1 MNIKG
6 TILTVF
12 FLLSISY
19 SYCQENKK
27 NPLMNRVLSK
37 TKYLSNQELQNW
49 YHKDYENDTIPGI
62 SLDKLYE
69 SDLLSERTGNEI
81 IIAVIDTKLDINHI
95 DLKEQI
101 WENKDEI
108 ADNGI
113 DDDKN
118 GFIDDKNGWNFLG
131 NSNGKYLK
139 YQSSEV
145 VRIIKKYQQIFEIK
159 DSTNIDK
166 DELLK
171 YKLYLKA
178 KEEYKN
184 SINDIKSSIHYF
196 EEWINKYPIA
206 IKSIQRITKK
216 EGFSIEDLDN
226 ILNYS
231 KDSIV
236 NEYAKFLKSAKQKDH
251 TTKLYKHYIKWY
263 GNMLETTLNLNYN
276 ERGIIGDDPN
286 DITDSIYGNNIVSGK
301 VPFNHSIV
309 VSGVIGANRNN
320 GFGAMGFSKNIKI
333 MPIVMVAS
341 GDEHDKD
348 IALAIR
354 YAVDNGAKVIN
365 MSWGKKFS
373 LNQNWVLE
381 AIKYAESKNVLL
393 VHGAGNDGVNTDS
406 NTYFPNDYLDDLELV
421 DNFIVVG
428 ASTYRLDGN
437 LIASFSNYGK
447 KTVDVFAPG
456 VKIYTTKENNSFKFS
471 RGTSLA
477 APMVSGLAGLLW
489 SYFPNIST
497 NELKKII
504 MESGTSFEV
513 PVTIIDKKNTKKEV
527 PFTELSR
534 SGKIINAYNAF
545 LMASELHKLPTA
557 KNKPH

>member
-6 TILTVF
+6 AVLTIF
-12 FLLSISY
+12 FILSISY
-19 SYCQENKK
+19 SYCQNNKK
-27 NPLMNRVLSK
+27 NPLKSKVISK
-37 TKYLSNQELQNW
+37 TKHLSNQELQNW
-49 YHKDYENDTIPGI
+49 HHKDYENDTIPGI

-69 SDLLSERTGNEI
+69 SGLLYEHKGNEI
-81 IIAVIDTKLDINHI
+81 IVAVIDTKLDIDHI

-101 WENKDEI
+101 WKNKNEI

-145 VRIIKKYQQIFEIK
+145 VRIIKKYQQIFKIK
-159 DSTNIDK
+159 DSTDIAK
-166 DELLK
+166 DELPK

-178 KEEYKN
+178 KKEYNN
-184 SINDIKSSIHYF
+184 SINEIKSSILYF
-196 EEWINKYPIA
+196 EEWINKYPLA
-206 IKSIQRITKK
+206 LKSIQKITKK
-216 EGFSIEDLDN
+216 EDFSIEDLDN

-236 NEYAKFLKSAKQKDH
+236 NVYAEFLKSAKQKDR
-251 TTKLYKHYIKWY
+251 TTELYKHYIKWY
-263 GNMLETTLNLNYN
+263 SNMLETTLNLNYN
-276 ERGIIGDDPN
+276 ERDIIGDDPN

-309 VSGVIGANRNN
+309 VSGVIGANRTN
-320 GFGAMGFSKNIKI
+320 GLGAMGFSENIKI

-393 VHGAGNDGVNTDS
+393 VHGAGNDGVNTDN
-406 NTYFPNDYLDDLELV
+406 NTYFPNDYLNDLELV

-428 ASTYRLDGN
+428 ANSYKLSAN

-456 VKIYTTKENNSFKFS
+456 VKIYTTKENNNFTFS

-489 SYFPNIST
+489 SYFPNLST
-497 NELKKII
+497 KELKKII

-513 PVTIIDKKNTKKEV
+513 PVTIIDEKNTKKEV
-527 PFTELSR
+527 PFTQLSK

-545 LMASELHKLPTA
+545 LMASELYKTTY
-557 KNKPH
+557 NKK